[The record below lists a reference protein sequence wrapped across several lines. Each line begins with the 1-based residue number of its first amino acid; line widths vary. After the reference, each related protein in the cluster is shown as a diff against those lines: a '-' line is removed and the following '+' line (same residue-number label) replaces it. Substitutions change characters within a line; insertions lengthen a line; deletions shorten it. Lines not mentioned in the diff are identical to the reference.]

1 IRLPKLT
8 LPTFDGKVL
17 EWTSW
22 WEQFNADIHLN
33 EELQDISKISYL
45 HSLVGGE
52 AVQAIAGLALTSEN
66 YLHAVELLQDRF

>member
-1 IRLPKLT
+1 VRLPKLT

-33 EELQDISKISYL
+33 EELPDISKFSYL
-45 HSLVGGE
+45 RSLVGGE
-52 AVQAIAGLALTSEN
+52 AAQGIAGLALTSEN
-66 YLHAVELLQDRF
+66 YPHAVELLQDRF

>member
-45 HSLVGGE
+45 RSLVGGE
-52 AVQAIAGLALTSEN
+52 AAQAIAGLALTSEN